1 MKDPAMPAPTIV
13 SPAPPEPDATA
24 VPRDPDAAAVPAAPW
39 WRFPIVWFALAGPAL
54 VVVAGVVTAAIAV
67 RHADVVVSETPA
79 QQVARHADLA
89 AATAPALQARNH
101 AATPAP

>member
-1 MKDPAMPAPTIV
+1 MPSLPIV
-13 SPAPPEPDATA
+13 SSAPRAPVDG
-24 VPRDPDAAAVPAAPW
+24 AAPAAPW
-39 WRFPIVWFALAGPAL
+39 WRFPIVWLALAGPAL
-54 VVVAGVVTAAIAV
+54 VVVAGFATMAIAI

-79 QQVARHADLA
+79 RRGARGADLA

>member
-1 MKDPAMPAPTIV
+1 MPSLPIV
-13 SPAPPEPDATA
+13 SSAPRAPVAG
-24 VPRDPDAAAVPAAPW
+24 AAPAAPW

-54 VVVAGVVTAAIAV
+54 VVVAGFVTMAIAI
-67 RHADVVVSETPA
+67 RHADIVISETPPGPGA
-79 QQVARHADLA
+79 GRAGLG

>member
-1 MKDPAMPAPTIV
+1 MPAPTIV
-13 SPAPPEPDATA
+13 SPA
-24 VPRDPDAAAVPAAPW
+24 PRDPDAAAVPAAPW

-54 VVVAGVVTAAIAV
+54 VVVAGFVTMAIAV